1 MSHTYWH
8 GTPCDCQWG
17 ADHGDGTL
25 DGPDFAQP
33 SPASP
38 SPPSDE
44 PRRAGEPR
52 GTRTPQQVRDLMG
65 RSEPSDGIYA
75 WANIPRSAQLR
86 EQAARERDRTL
97 GHLDGD
103 MMASPNEIGDAI
115 DECRTTARQL
125 DMTARMLRLSGQRV
139 EMCRT
144 TVRQLDETAR
154 MLRDERDAMQRRAEA
169 AEADHDNLRT
179 IK

>member
-86 EQAARERDRTL
+86 EQAARERD
-97 GHLDGD
+97 GG
-103 MMASPNEIGDAI
+103 MMASPNEIIDAI

-125 DMTARMLRLSGQRV
+125 DMTARMLQLSGQRV
-139 EMCRT
+139 EMCRR